1 MKTIN
6 SARPWTVAAGSTA
19 AVTAALVT
27 AGLVIKEIAG
37 PELHVAAVRDGA
49 VLSREEARVQTV
61 AVTTNEPGKVR
72 VRLDGRP
79 LELRAHGG
87 RLVADLGPLPE
98 GEHELTVTAPGGLPL
113 TGGNITRKFR
123 VDATPPSITVDALRP
138 ATRDGQPARL
148 QARSLREPFTLT
160 GRVRG
165 ATRLLSEGRPVEL
178 GEEGRFTLRYRTPPD
193 AVRLTAYD
201 SAGNRLDQ
209 RIPVVV
215 PHPEMRAVHVTALA
229 WASEPLRNRV
239 LTMIR
244 EGRINAVQLDI
255 KDEDGIVGY
264 ASQVPLAREVG
275 AARPIYDA
283 RKAIDQLH
291 AMNVRVVGRI
301 VAFRDPQLGRASWKA
316 GKRDRLVQTP
326 GGGAY
331 GAHYGAQS
339 FTNLADP
346 EVRRYNI
353 DLAVEAARLGFDDIL
368 YDYVRRPDGPL
379 KSMRFPGIKGS
390 VEDNVASFVA
400 ETRRLVRP
408 HGAFLGAS
416 VYGIAATRP
425 LEIGQDITKIGK
437 HVDYVAPMLYPS
449 HWASGEFGI
458 GNPNAQPY
466 KTVYASMLTFHK
478 VLRGTS
484 AQVIPWLQDFSLGHS
499 YGNAEVRAQ
508 IDAAAKTGSPSFL
521 LWDPSCRY
529 HPGALEPRENW
540 KSA

>member
-6 SARPWTVAAGSTA
+6 SARPWVVAAGSTA
-19 AVTAALVT
+19 AVTAALV
-27 AGLVIKEIAG
+27 AGGLVIKQIAG
-37 PELHVAAVRDGA
+37 PELSVTTVRDGA
-49 VLSREEARVQTV
+49 VLGRAAAGTQTLIVV
-61 AVTTNEPGKVR
+61 AGEPAKVR
-72 VRLDGRP
+72 ARLDGRP
-79 LELRAHGG
+79 LALRVQGR
-87 RLVADLGPLPE
+87 RLVAPLGALAE
-98 GEHELTVTAPGGLPL
+98 GRHELSVTAPGSLPL
-113 TGGNITRKFR
+113 TGGDIRRRFR
-123 VDATPPSITVDALRP
+123 VDATPPAVKVDGLQRGAGGMAPHLRARHLRQPFAL
-138 ATRDGQPARL
+138 
-148 QARSLREPFTLT
+148 S
-160 GRVRG
+160 GRVQG
-165 ATRLLSEGRPVEL
+165 AVRLTSEGRPVEL
-178 GEEGRFTLRYRTPPD
+178 DDGKFSLKYRIPPD

-201 SAGNRLDQ
+201 RAGNRTDH
-209 RIPVVV
+209 RVPVVV

-239 LTMIR
+239 LQMAR

-264 ASQVPLAREVG
+264 NSQVPLAREVK

-283 RKAIDQLH
+283 RKALDQLH

-301 VAFRDPQLGRASWKA
+301 VAFRDPQLGKASWRS
-316 GKRDRLVQTP
+316 GKRDRLVRTAD
-326 GGGAY
+326 GGAY

-339 FTNLADP
+339 FTNFANP

-353 DLAVEAARLGFDDIL
+353 DLAVEAARLGFDDVL

-379 KSMRFPGIKGS
+379 RSMRFPGLKGS
-390 VEDNVASFVA
+390 VEDSVASFVA
-400 ETRRLVRP
+400 ETRRVVRP

-425 LEIGQDITKIGK
+425 LEIGQDIAKIGQ

-449 HWASGEFGI
+449 HWGSGEFGI
-458 GNPNAQPY
+458 KNPDAEPY
-466 KTVYASMLTFHK
+466 KTVHASMLTFHK

-484 AQVIPWLQDFSLGHS
+484 AQVIPWLQDFTMGHR

-521 LWDPSCRY
+521 LWDPAVRY
-529 HPGALEPRENW
+529 HPDALPRRATG
-540 KSA
+540 KAA